1 MFSRKICKI
10 NQKYNLHMFILNR
23 IKINFFSK
31 FKSSVFGGVMTLPGI
46 LIIISRTEMEVFFN
60 IFFFFF
66 FRISTFVND
75 RVLEVALRTNLLSK
89 QVSLIFA
96 MKRNIQTCKK
106 LKRNILMLIAILV
119 RKNTLWQGYKI

>member
-31 FKSSVFGGVMTLPGI
+31 FNSSVFGGVMTLPGI

-66 FRISTFVND
+66 RISTFING

-106 LKRNILMLIAILV
+106 LKRNMLMLIAILV

>member
-23 IKINFFSK
+23 IKTNFFSK

-66 FRISTFVND
+66 RISTFMND

>member
-66 FRISTFVND
+66 RISTFIND

>member
-31 FKSSVFGGVMTLPGI
+31 FNSSVFGGVMTLPGI

-66 FRISTFVND
+66 RISTFIND

-106 LKRNILMLIAILV
+106 LKRNMLMLIAILV

>member
-66 FRISTFVND
+66 FRISTFIND

-96 MKRNIQTCKK
+96 MKWNIQTCKK
-106 LKRNILMLIAILV
+106 LKRNMLMLIAILV

>member
-31 FKSSVFGGVMTLPGI
+31 FNSSVFGGVMTLPGI

-66 FRISTFVND
+66 RISTFIND

>member
-1 MFSRKICKI
+1 
-10 NQKYNLHMFILNR
+10 MFILNR

-66 FRISTFVND
+66 RISTFIND

-106 LKRNILMLIAILV
+106 LKRNMLMLIAILV